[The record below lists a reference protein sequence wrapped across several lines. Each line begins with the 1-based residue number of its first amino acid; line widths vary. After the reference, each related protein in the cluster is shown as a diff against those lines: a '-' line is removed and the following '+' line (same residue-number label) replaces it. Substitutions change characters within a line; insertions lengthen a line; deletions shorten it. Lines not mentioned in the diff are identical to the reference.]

1 MSVTSKNGNNVAK
14 EMQVA
19 SVCSKSDCG
28 QCIQGKKGLFLK
40 IGGNIN
46 KTQSTYVG
54 NMGK

>member
-1 MSVTSKNGNNVAK
+1 
-14 EMQVA
+14 MQVA